1 MPCKAQKVK
10 KNHGGIIIPLF
21 YTITWTKKYF
31 LLISCLN
38 IKTGGQ
44 DEES

>member
-10 KNHGGIIIPLF
+10 KNHGGIIIPYFILPLDKKVF
-21 YTITWTKKYF
+21 FATIW
-31 LLISCLN
+31 SN
-38 IKTGGQ
+38 IIMRGQ